1 MLDLARARNR
11 MVDVQIARRGVR
23 DAHVLDAM
31 RHVPRE
37 HFVEKSL
44 KESAYEDLPLPIGE
58 QQTVSQPFM
67 VAMMIEAAKVGPGD
81 RVLEIGTGSGYA
93 AAVLSLIA
101 SEVYTVERYRSLA
114 DEAQRR
120 FTELGYANI
129 TARTGD
135 GTLGWPEAA
144 PFDAIVVA
152 AGSPDVPSPLKEQLA
167 IGGRLVI
174 PVGDQDRRQ
183 TLVKITRTGGDSFE
197 EEDLGAVM
205 FVPLVGERGWREDRS
220 SPRARP
226 GPAKNAGP

>member
-23 DAHVLDAM
+23 DPNVLDAM
-31 RHVPRE
+31 RRVPRE
-37 HFVEKSL
+37 DFVEARF

-67 VAMMIEAAKVGPGD
+67 VAMMIEAAKVGPAD

-93 AAVLSLIA
+93 AAVLSRIV

-114 DEAQRR
+114 DEAQQR
-120 FTELGYANI
+120 FAKLGYANI
-129 TARTGD
+129 VARTGD

-144 PFDAIVVA
+144 PFDAIVVS
-152 AGSPDVPSPLKEQLA
+152 AGSPDVPQPLKEQLT

-183 TLVKITRTGGDSFE
+183 TLLKIIRTGDDSFE
-197 EEDLGAVM
+197 EEDLGPVM
-205 FVPLVGERGWREDRS
+205 FVPLVGERGWQEARS
-220 SPRARP
+220 SP
-226 GPAKNAGP
+226 